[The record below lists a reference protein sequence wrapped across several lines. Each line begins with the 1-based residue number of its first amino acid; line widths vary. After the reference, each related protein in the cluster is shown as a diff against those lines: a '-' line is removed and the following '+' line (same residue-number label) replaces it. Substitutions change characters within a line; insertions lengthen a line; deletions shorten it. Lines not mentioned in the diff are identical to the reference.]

1 MITAQSI
8 GSTTAPESFWRSLGF
23 FSLYRLAVSIMFLAA
38 AIIYGDALNV
48 GTEQPVVFLRTALAY
63 VTAAVVFIIVMRRNR
78 ELFNLQLSLQV
89 AADIFCITLL
99 MYASGGQ
106 KSGIGVLLMVV
117 VAGAGLV
124 GQGRMTLFYAAL
136 ASLTL
141 LTEQS
146 WRALETN
153 SDAADFARTGFTCLG
168 FFGTAI
174 TAQLLARRV
183 VANEAL
189 AAERGR
195 ELASQLR
202 IGERIIRDMTD
213 GVLVVG
219 PDGRVKQSN
228 PPANRLL
235 GTDSSG
241 MFLSDL
247 SAALAVR
254 FSMWSV
260 NLVETEE
267 TMRIVRG
274 RSLRVRYLPAQEK
287 IGNALLYIEDI
298 ERLEQQAQQL
308 KLAALGRLT
317 ANIAHE
323 IRNPLAAISHAA
335 ELLGEDESDPIK
347 KRLAAIV
354 GDNAGRLNTLV
365 AQVLELGRRDHAD
378 REIMQWAA
386 FFPIFR
392 EEFTLHD
399 PDSLRRIRA
408 AEGDGVFRF
417 DRGHLYR
424 VLWNLLGNALR
435 YASMSDGAVRIEI
448 GTSETTGRF
457 ELNIIDDGPGI
468 VAEMQAQV
476 FEPFV
481 TTQRN
486 GTGLGL
492 YIARELCE
500 SNGAY
505 LELVSSAV
513 GAHFRVSFEES
524 K

>member
-1 MITAQSI
+1 M
-8 GSTTAPESFWRSLGF
+8 STTILHGINSAPDSFWRSLVF
-23 FSLYRLAVSIMFLAA
+23 FSLYRLAVGIMFLSAA
-38 AIIYGDALNV
+38 VVYGDALNV
-48 GTEQPVVFLRTALAY
+48 GTEEPALFIRSALAY
-63 VTAAVVFIIVMRRNR
+63 VASAIMFIVAIRRKR
-78 ELFNLQLSLQV
+78 DYFNLQLSVQV
-89 AADIFCITLL
+89 AADIFFITLM

-136 ASLTL
+136 ASLSIL
-141 LTEQS
+141 LEQS
-146 WRALETN
+146 WRALVFN
-153 SDAADFARTGFTCLG
+153 VDAADFARTGFTCLG

-189 AAERGR
+189 AAERGK

-219 PDGRVKQSN
+219 HDGKVKQSN
-228 PPANRLL
+228 PPADRLL
-235 GTDSSG
+235 GTNSTG
-241 MFLSDL
+241 TFLSDL
-247 SAALAVR
+247 SAVLALRFAV
-254 FSMWSV
+254 WSV
-260 NLVETEE
+260 NHVETVE

-274 RSLRVRYLPAQEK
+274 KSLRVRYLPAQETV
-287 IGNALLYIEDI
+287 GNALLYIEDI
-298 ERLEQQAQQL
+298 ERLEHQAQQL

-335 ELLGEDESDPIK
+335 ELLGEDETDPIRR
-347 KRLAAIV
+347 RLAAIV
-354 GDNAGRLNTLV
+354 GDNTARLNKLV
-365 AQVLELGRRDHAD
+365 AQVLELGRRDSAD
-378 REIMQWAA
+378 REVLQWSVFSAT
-386 FFPIFR
+386 FR
-392 EEFTLHD
+392 EEFALHD
-399 PDSLRRIRA
+399 PDSLRRVSDSG
-408 AEGDGVFRF
+408 GDGNFKF

-435 YASMSDGAVRIEI
+435 HASMSDGAVRVEL
-448 GTSETTGRF
+448 GVADHTGRV

-468 VAEMQAQV
+468 DAAMQTQI

-505 LELVSSAV
+505 LELIPSSI
-513 GAHFRVSFEES
+513 GAHFRISFEDPE
-524 K
+524 

>member
-1 MITAQSI
+1 MSNPYW
-8 GSTTAPESFWRSLGF
+8 SPVLSAPDTFWRSLRF
-23 FSLYRLAVSIMFLAA
+23 FSLYRLAVGVMFVSIVFVS
-38 AIIYGDALNV
+38 GDVLNV
-48 GTEQPVVFLRTALAY
+48 GTEHPNLFVRTALAY
-63 VTAAVVFIIVMRRNR
+63 VISAILFIVAMQRRR
-78 ELFNLQLSLQV
+78 EYFNLQLSLQV
-89 AADIFCITLL
+89 AADIFFITLM

-136 ASLTL
+136 ASVSIL
-141 LTEQS
+141 LEQS
-146 WRALETN
+146 WRALELN
-153 SDAADFARTGFTCLG
+153 ADAADFVRSGFTCLG

-189 AAERGR
+189 ATQRGR

-202 IGERIIRDMTD
+202 ISERIIHDMTD

-219 PDGRVKQSN
+219 SDGKVKQSN
-228 PPANRLL
+228 PPADRLL
-235 GTDSSG
+235 GMTSAG
-241 MFLSDL
+241 AFLSEI
-247 SAALAVR
+247 SAVLALRFAV
-254 FSMWSV
+254 WSV
-260 NLVETEE
+260 NLVETVE

-274 RSLRVRYLPAQEK
+274 KSLRVRYLPAQESV
-287 IGNALLYIEDI
+287 GNALLYIEDI

-335 ELLGEDESDPIK
+335 ELLGEDETDVLR
-347 KRLAAIV
+347 KRLAEIV
-354 GDNAGRLNTLV
+354 GDNTARLNRLV
-365 AQVLELGRRDHAD
+365 EEVLELGRRDRAD
-378 REIMQWAA
+378 REVLYWTTFYSA
-386 FFPIFR
+386 FR
-392 EEFTLHD
+392 EEFALHD
-399 PDSLRRIRA
+399 PASLRRVIDI
-408 AEGDGVFRF
+408 GGNGSFRF
-417 DRGHLYR
+417 DRAHLYR

-435 YASMSDGAVRIEI
+435 YASAADGAVRVELNFA
-448 GTSETTGRF
+448 ENAGRV

-468 VAEMQAQV
+468 DATMQGQI
-476 FEPFV
+476 FEPFI
-481 TTQRN
+481 TTHRN

-500 SNGAY
+500 ANGAY
-505 LELVSSAV
+505 LELVASPV
-513 GAHFRVSFEES
+513 GAHFRISFEELE
-524 K
+524 